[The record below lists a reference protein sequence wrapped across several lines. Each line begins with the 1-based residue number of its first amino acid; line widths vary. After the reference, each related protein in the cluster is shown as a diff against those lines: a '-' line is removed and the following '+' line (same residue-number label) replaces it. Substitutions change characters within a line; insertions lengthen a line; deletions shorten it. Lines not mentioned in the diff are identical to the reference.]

1 MNRTVFLAGAAG
13 AVGSALV
20 PLLVDAGYTV
30 YGSTRRAERA
40 AQLEQAGAAPVI
52 VDVFDVQA
60 LHDALRRIEPACVIH
75 QLTDLPPALDP
86 AKMSQA
92 VIANA
97 RIRDEGTRNLLS
109 AALDAGATR
118 FIAQS
123 IAWAYRDDERAQPY
137 DESHAL
143 DTGSEGNRLVTIRGV
158 VSLETQVLEAPLT
171 GTVLRYGFLYGPGT
185 GTDERRGASPLHVDA
200 AASAALLAME
210 HSTGGAFNI
219 AEDNPVVSAEKA
231 KRELGWSADF
241 RRIATGVAR

>member
-40 AQLEQAGAAPVI
+40 AQLEQAGAVPVI
-52 VDVFDVQA
+52 IDVFDAKA
-60 LHDALRRIEPACVIH
+60 LHEALRRIEPACVIH

-86 AKMSQA
+86 AKMPQA
-92 VIANA
+92 VVANA
-97 RIRDEGTRNLLS
+97 RIRAEGTRNLL
-109 AALDAGATR
+109 AAAVDAGSTR
-118 FIAQS
+118 FVAQS

-137 DESHAL
+137 DESHPL
-143 DTGSEGNRLVTIRGV
+143 DTESEGNRLVTIRGV

-185 GTDERRGASPLHVDA
+185 GAEEKRGASPLHVDA
-200 AASAALLAME
+200 AAQAALLALE
-210 HSTGGAFNI
+210 RSTGGIFNI
-219 AEDNPVVSAEKA
+219 AEDNPVVSVEKA

-241 RRIATGVAR
+241 RRQATGAAR